1 MSKEYQ
7 GTSHCFK
14 PEGEHMSIDALIDA
28 DAMRKQPE
36 YMQRELHRV
45 HQFYKRVT
53 DLAETNHKTASTLV
67 EENGRLENENDGLK
81 EFCQELL
88 ASMADLEQECSQFR
102 HKVRSAVL
110 ELLPH
115 QKEQKND

>member
-1 MSKEYQ
+1 MPKEHER
-7 GTSHCFK
+7 TSHCFK
-14 PEGEHMSIDALIDA
+14 PGGSHMSIDAIIDKE
-28 DAMRKQPE
+28 AMSDQPVF
-36 YMQRELHRV
+36 MQREIHRV

-53 DLAETNHKTASTLV
+53 DLAEANHKTASTLV
-67 EENGRLENENDGLK
+67 EENGRLENENEGLR

-88 ASMADLEQECSQFR
+88 GSMADLEEECSSFR

-115 QKEQKND
+115 QKEENK